1 MSDEYNKKSNQI
13 RQLAA
18 MPQEQL
24 TDHLSQLHDTIN
36 SVAPNIMPH
45 IHATAI
51 NAIQFLNSKL
61 PTTGNQMVQDRVVPL
76 SEVQKR
82 QWLNL
87 HSIVDDPIKILDHVN
102 NGTLNNQHLELMHS
116 IFPDIHR
123 EMADKLRLE
132 LGSLHMKNKQLP
144 YAKRQS
150 IAKFISEPIDSTMT
164 QQAAQAIILSSTAT
178 TAKQQQMNKQ
188 HKASSTELTQI
199 DKVNK
204 MALTSTQ
211 ANELNDRK

>member
-24 TDHLSQLHDTIN
+24 IDHLSQLHDTIN

-61 PTTGNQMVQDRVVPL
+61 PTAGNQMVQDRVVPL
-76 SEVQKR
+76 SEAQKR

-164 QQAAQAIILSSTAT
+164 QQAAQAIISSSTAT

>member
-164 QQAAQAIILSSTAT
+164 QQAAQAIISSYTAT